1 MCKKNLATT
10 GRPYPTLP
18 YSNSRRLRLRD
29 ITGTRKECK
38 LAAIVHDLRKLAGL
52 IGLSFMGVST
62 AVNVQNVRILHQN
75 LAIDIAGLS
84 WCIIP
89 VQKYS
94 VVYGQGI
101 ACDRRDQAAAAREFR
116 VTTSIR
122 AKLISRP
129 PTGNRRYR
137 RDGAAALPK
146 LLGGDRSNLG
156 D

>member
-1 MCKKNLATT
+1 MGKKTLAAT

-18 YSNSRRLRLRD
+18 YSKSRRPRLRD
-29 ITGTRKECK
+29 ITGARKECT
-38 LAAIVHDLRKLAGL
+38 LAAIVQNPRKLVWL
-52 IGLSFMGVST
+52 IGLSPTGVST
-62 AVNVQNVRILHQN
+62 AVNVQNVRILQQN

-116 VTTSIR
+116 VTTLIR
-122 AKLISRP
+122 AKLISGHLLATGRTVEMAP
-129 PTGNRRYR
+129 PPSKI
-137 RDGAAALPK
+137 AP
-146 LLGGDRSNLG
+146 GDRSNLR